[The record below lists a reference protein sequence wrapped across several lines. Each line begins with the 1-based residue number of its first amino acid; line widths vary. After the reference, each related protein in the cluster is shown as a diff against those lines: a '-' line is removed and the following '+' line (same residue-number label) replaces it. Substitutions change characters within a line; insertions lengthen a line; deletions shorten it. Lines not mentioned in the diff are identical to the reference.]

1 MDRVERDRP
10 EIHRMIVMEGQVP
23 LEAILQQTAD
33 RVERVAYLAGMVA
46 LVLAN
51 SAEAV
56 EVVAAIR

>member
-1 MDRVERDRP
+1 
-10 EIHRMIVMEGQVP
+10 MIVMEGQVP

-33 RVERVAYLAGMVA
+33 RVERVAYLAGMVV